1 MHLNIGFKKLRYG
14 ITIMVMFTEYIIQSS
29 KSNDMV
35 QSSKT
40 AIMIFLYCEV
50 LCGMFIFVFLSYFFQ
65 LKHRSVLL
73 KDLK

>member
-50 LCGMFIFVFLSYFFQ
+50 LCGMFIFIFLSYFFQ
-65 LKHRSVLL
+65 LNTDMFYSRT
-73 KDLK
+73 